1 MTKILFLISVL
12 CVMSGDGSN
21 LLFGSPFL
29 FKEFSFPSSPSTGH
43 ANRAQYARQ
52 YGEKGDLLIEA
63 FGKGHHPGH
72 QIDHGHHHGHQIAQG
87 HPQHHNKQYTR
98 VKRYQS
104 PTLFSQSKPVISRY
118 NPAVY
123 TVYSQTKQAYRPYT
137 SQNQF
142 QPSQLVSNQF
152 NPVYASEKKSE
163 YQAVYTRYV
172 PSSDS
177 FSTNLP
183 SYSSESDTNSFYGQD
198 RSSSIVSPQYTY
210 SVQSTQDNTQ
220 NPQTTYTYL
229 SE

>member
-1 MTKILFLISVL
+1 M
-12 CVMSGDGSN
+12 N
-21 LLFGSPFL
+21 
-29 FKEFSFPSSPSTGH
+29 
-43 ANRAQYARQ
+43 NYAF
-52 YGEKGDLLIEA
+52 I
-63 FGKGHHPGH
+63 
-72 QIDHGHHHGHQIAQG
+72 
-87 HPQHHNKQYTR
+87 R

-183 SYSSESDTNSFYGQD
+183 SYSSESDTNSFYVQD

-229 SE
+229 SGKSGFNSKVCILTRFFFKFNIQIILIWQLIYVFFNFHYQIPALEWSNHAVQCNKIFERKRCSRKKGNQSYTFLYKF